1 MIGIATGPIGTESHA
16 VATPLQA
23 KKRLGSDCDRAFDLP
38 LPSMCDS
45 AAAARHDYTAPFDG
59 AVEGGAR
66 QAGGI
71 TLLAC
76 DRRRLSPARQ
86 RRPS

>member
-59 AVEGGAR
+59 AVE
-66 QAGGI
+66 
-71 TLLAC
+71 AC

>member
-45 AAAARHDYTAPFDG
+45 AAAARHDYTAPF
-59 AVEGGAR
+59 EWWP
-66 QAGGI
+66 
-71 TLLAC
+71 
-76 DRRRLSPARQ
+76 RRLFQGSERS
-86 RRPS
+86 RT